1 MKHPL
6 TLIIPLALVLLF
18 IACGK
23 KEEKVTGQ
31 VTLTFWHTMNQ
42 EEMVTLDGLVG
53 KFMEQNPQIE
63 IQAQVVPFSD
73 AQNKFKTMA
82 QAGDAP
88 DIFRAEIAWTPEF
101 AELGFLVPLDDYVSE
116 EDLGDYLPGALR
128 YNQYKDRLWG
138 IPQVTDCLALL
149 YNKRMLAGAGVDPP
163 ATMDDLV
170 RVAGTMTSPGKGR
183 YGFFWRGDSYWLTP
197 FIWAYGGGL
206 IDEDDQQ
213 IHINDQGSVAGLNFY
228 IALRDEYGVVPPE
241 VDFANDYDN
250 MLVGFKT
257 GKYAMI
263 INGPWATADILA
275 GEQFSDPANLGVTR
289 IPRGPAGYGS
299 PVGGHNYVIA
309 SSCKDVP
316 AAYEFIHFLN
326 QAEHQALFAQ
336 KNNLLPTRRSA
347 YDLPG
352 VADNPIIQ
360 GFRYQLEVANNRPVI
375 PEGGL
380 LFVDFTPNLQAAL
393 NGNKTPQQALDATA
407 EAWEE
412 LLRR

>member
-128 YNQYKDRLWG
+128 YNQYKDHLWG

>member
-1 MKHPL
+1 MKHLTILIICL
-6 TLIIPLALVLLF
+6 TLLLA
-18 IACGK
+18 ACGK
-23 KEEKVTGQ
+23 KEEKVAGQ

-42 EEMVTLDGLVG
+42 EETVTLDGLVG

-73 AQNKFKTMA
+73 AQNKFKTVA

-88 DIFRAEIAWTPEF
+88 DVFRAEIAWTPEF
-101 AELGFLVPLDDYVSE
+101 AELGFLAPLDSLVSP

-170 RVAGTMTSPGKGR
+170 RVAGMMTNPGKGR

-213 IHINDQGSVAGLNFY
+213 IRINDQGSVAGLNFY

-309 SSCKDVP
+309 SSCEDVP
-316 AAYEFIHFLN
+316 AAYEFIRFLN
-326 QAEHQALFAQ
+326 QAEHQALFATE
-336 KNNLLPTRRSA
+336 NNLLPTRKSA
-347 YDLPG
+347 YALPV

-360 GFRYQLEVANNRPVI
+360 GFRHQLEVANNRPVI

-393 NGNKTPQQALDATA
+393 NGSKTPQQALDATA
-407 EAWEE
+407 KAWEE

>member
-73 AQNKFKTMA
+73 AQNKFKTVA

>member
-73 AQNKFKTMA
+73 AQNKFKTVA

-336 KNNLLPTRRSA
+336 KNNLLPTR
-347 YDLPG
+347 
-352 VADNPIIQ
+352 
-360 GFRYQLEVANNRPVI
+360 
-375 PEGGL
+375 
-380 LFVDFTPNLQAAL
+380 
-393 NGNKTPQQALDATA
+393 
-407 EAWEE
+407 
-412 LLRR
+412 